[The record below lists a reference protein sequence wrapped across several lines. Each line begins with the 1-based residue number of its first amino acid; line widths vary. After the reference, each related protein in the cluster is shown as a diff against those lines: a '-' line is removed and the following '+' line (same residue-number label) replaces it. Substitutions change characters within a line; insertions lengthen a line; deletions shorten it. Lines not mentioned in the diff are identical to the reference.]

1 MTVIK
6 TSTGLVNTL
15 DGDPDEPRFANVKA
29 LADAAALAGLSGT
42 PAAIP
47 AAGKAEAAAKA
58 RKAKPTKAPKAPKA
72 KPAASPLP
80 SVAAVKPKR
89 AKAPTGGTR
98 EGAGRK
104 PLDGKAAMH
113 TVSFKC
119 SEAQHKTF
127 RGIPEGGAAWIRR
140 GLDQY
145 AEYLKANKA
154 AA

>member
-15 DGDPDEPRFANVKA
+15 DGDPDDKPTVNVKA
-29 LADAAALAGLSGT
+29 LADAAALAGLSGSK
-42 PAAIP
+42 PAP
-47 AAGKAEAAAKA
+47 AAGTAAGKPAPKAKA
-58 RKAKPTKAPKAPKA
+58 GPKPAKAPKA
-72 KPAASPLP
+72 KPAASPFP
-80 SVAAVKPKR
+80 PAAMVKPKR
-89 AKAPTGGTR
+89 VKAPTGGAR

-145 AEYLKANKA
+145 ADYLKAGGKA
-154 AA
+154 